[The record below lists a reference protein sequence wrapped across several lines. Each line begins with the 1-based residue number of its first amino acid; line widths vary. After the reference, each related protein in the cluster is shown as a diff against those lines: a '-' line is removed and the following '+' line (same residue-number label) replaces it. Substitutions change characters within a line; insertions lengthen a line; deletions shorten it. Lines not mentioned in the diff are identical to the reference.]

1 MMNTTKTTVSVQLNG
16 KPAEVEDGLS
26 VRGLL
31 ESLDLHPGMVVV
43 ELNRE
48 ILPRD
53 SYDEFTIVREGDTPR
68 ARPLRRRRMR
78 WRTPRRWSPRRVATP
93 RS

>member
-1 MMNTTKTTVSVQLNG
+1 MNTTKTTVSVQLNG
-16 KPAEVEDGLS
+16 KPAEVESGQS

-48 ILPRD
+48 ILQRD
-53 SYDEFTIVREGDTPR
+53 RYDEFTIGGGDTIE
-68 ARPLRRRRMR
+68 L
-78 WRTPRRWSPRRVATP
+78 VHFVGGG
-93 RS
+93 